1 MKGFHVMDDGSAV
14 HLLDHVRELI
24 AAQPDVEVLVGSDSQ
39 NRSGS
44 TIYTTAVV
52 LRYRRNGAHVLYC
65 REDRERVRDLWTRL
79 WGEVERSLD
88 VAQALVEGGVP
99 VRSID
104 MDLNSDPRFGS
115 NKLHNAAVGHVRALG
130 YVAHT
135 KPEMLIAT
143 WAANVLCQRWGRKHE
158 APTGL

>member
-1 MKGFHVMDDGSAV
+1 
-14 HLLDHVRELI
+14 
-24 AAQPDVEVLVGSDSQ
+24 
-39 NRSGS
+39 
-44 TIYTTAVV
+44 
-52 LRYRRNGAHVLYC
+52 
-65 REDRERVRDLWTRL
+65 
-79 WGEVERSLD
+79 
-88 VAQALVEGGVP
+88 
-99 VRSID
+99 